1 MPISGT
7 WVFWNRTGGME
18 SVEVFP
24 NIEFMAELAGLGA
37 KRSLSK
43 ADVALLPLVKVL
55 ANEGEGLPA
64 AEIPMS
70 EEAGLATFE
79 YGLLTC
85 CDK

>member
-1 MPISGT
+1 M
-7 WVFWNRTGGME
+7 
-18 SVEVFP
+18 FP
-24 NIEFMAELAGLGA
+24 NIEFMAEFAGLGA
-37 KRSLSK
+37 KRVLLSLSK
-43 ADVALLPLVKVL
+43 ADAALLPLVKVL

-64 AEIPMS
+64 AEMPMS